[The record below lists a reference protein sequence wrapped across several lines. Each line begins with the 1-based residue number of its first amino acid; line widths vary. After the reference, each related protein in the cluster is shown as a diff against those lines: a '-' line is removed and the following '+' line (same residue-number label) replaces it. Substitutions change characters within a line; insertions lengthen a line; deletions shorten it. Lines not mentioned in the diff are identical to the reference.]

1 MLLSWQGGPT
11 YCHNFVKSP
20 VILNEAENDFILT
33 PIYDA
38 LRQFAKLYPAGSRI
52 IRCEYVSGD
61 IAAAARQVGK
71 SYDIIVANLTDKTQ
85 ETTIYLGDKQKTL
98 KLPASAIKA
107 VKF

>member
-11 YCHNFVKSP
+11 YCHNYVKSP

-33 PIYDA
+33 PIYDM
-38 LRQFAKLYPAGSRI
+38 LRRFAKLYPVGSKI
-52 IRCEYVSGD
+52 IHCEYASDD
-61 IAAAARQVGK
+61 IVAVARRVGK
-71 SYDIIVANLTDKTQ
+71 NYEVIVANLTDKTQ
-85 ETTIYLGDKQKTL
+85 ETTIYLGDKRKTL